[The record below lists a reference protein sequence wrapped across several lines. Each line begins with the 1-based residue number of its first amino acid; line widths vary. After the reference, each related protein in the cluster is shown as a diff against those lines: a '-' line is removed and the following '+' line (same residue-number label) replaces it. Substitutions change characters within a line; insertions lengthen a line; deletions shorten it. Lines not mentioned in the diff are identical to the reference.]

1 MFLIRATDAGWWLL
15 GVGVGDGLPVPCPA
29 AMVVWVSG
37 VLGLQEGTQR
47 QFERSGWHLEEVAR
61 FRKHI
66 LPQRR

>member
-1 MFLIRATDAGWWLL
+1 
-15 GVGVGDGLPVPCPA
+15 VGDGLPVPCPA

-47 QFERSGWHLEEVAR
+47 QFERSGWHLGEVAR

-66 LPQRR
+66 VPQRR